1 MNNPTRRNRLSLL
14 VIFTVIVFAIL
25 VLSLG
30 LAALVVWLLVNAGAI
45 SSYSDLSSSLMYV
58 VLYMSLISLAIGTAL
73 SFA

>member
-45 SSYSDLSSSLMYV
+45 RSYSDLSSSLMYV